1 MWSNKR
7 ERVLQVSEMDYHPGG
22 CFVSLNTLILFL
34 TIQVEMGSKKHS
46 IQIFSSKL
54 RNFYLFIYF
63 LPEYRLICTVA
74 NLTCSRFSEFN

>member
-22 CFVSLNTLILFL
+22 CFVSLNTLLLFL

-54 RNFYLFIYF
+54 RNCYLFIYF